1 MLCTSG
7 SGSLRIESP
16 CSTCFLR
23 LGRDVA
29 THREWQRSS
38 IRHIESLRPI
48 RDNKVARRSTYVT
61 GLRRRPGLALT
72 LAAVILFC
80 VGITPA
86 LGATTTQLAGADMSL
101 LWALPFAGLL
111 ISIATGPVL
120 YPHLWEHHYGKFSL
134 GWCALAVV
142 PLLVWAGPSLAVGA
156 LLHTLLLEYLP
167 FIILLLALYTVAG
180 GVLVEGNIRGTPMT
194 NVGILVVGALL
205 ASLVGTTGA
214 AMIMIRPL
222 IRANRNRPFNAHV
235 VIFFIFVVCNIGG
248 ALTPLGDPP
257 IFVGFLRGVGFF
269 WPLRHLLVETATVA
283 ALVLTV
289 FMVIDGYLYVQERRH
304 ARAEKPMPKSPARLL
319 GWVNLPLFGGIIA
332 AILLSAIWH
341 PGISFMV
348 NGSEVKLQNATRDVI
363 MIVMAILSLVLSP
376 RECHRVNDF
385 KWGPIVEV
393 ATLFAAIFICLVPV
407 GAMLR
412 AGQHG
417 ALASLFALVTKP
429 DGSADPLAYF
439 WLSGALSSF
448 LDNTPTYLVFFDL
461 AGGNPEYLMSSGAA
475 VLTALSTGAVFMG
488 ANTYIGN
495 APNFMVYAIARD
507 GGVRM
512 PHFFGYML
520 WSVGILIPIYL
531 FTGWLFF
538 G

>member
-1 MLCTSG
+1 M
-7 SGSLRIESP
+7 IDA
-16 CSTCFLR
+16 FL
-23 LGRDVA
+23 GAPGPDVA
-29 THREWQRSS
+29 MYRDRPCWTT
-38 IRHIESLRPI
+38 RHIKGLRCN
-48 RDNKVARRSTYVT
+48 RASTVASQPAEVT
-61 GLRRRPGLALT
+61 GRRRRPRFALAI
-72 LAAVILFC
+72 AAVALFC

-86 LGATTTQLAGADMSL
+86 IGATTTQLVGADMSL
-101 LWALPFAGLL
+101 LWGLPFAGLL

-120 YPHLWEHHYGKFSL
+120 YPHLWEHHYGKFAF
-134 GWCALAVV
+134 GWSALVVV
-142 PLLVWAGPSLAVGA
+142 PLLAWAGPSLAVAA
-156 LLHTLLLEYLP
+156 LVHTLLLEYVP

-180 GVLVEGNIRGTPMT
+180 GVLVEGNMREAPLT

-222 IRANRNRPFNAHV
+222 IRANRHRPFNAHV
-235 VIFFIFVVCNIGG
+235 VIFFIFVVCNIGC

-257 IFVGFLRGVGFF
+257 LFVGFLRGVGFF
-269 WPLRHLLVETATVA
+269 WPLPHLLAETATVT

-289 FMVIDGYLYVQERRH
+289 FVVVDGYLYARERR
-304 ARAEKPMPKSPARLL
+304 RAATGASIPRSQARLL
-319 GWVNLPLFGGIIA
+319 GWVNLPLFGGIIT
-332 AILLSAIWH
+332 AILLSALWH

-348 NGSEVKLQNATRDVI
+348 YGSEVELQNVARDAI
-363 MIVMAILSLVLSP
+363 MIAMAILSLVFSP
-376 RECHRVNDF
+376 KECHRVNDF
-385 KWGPIVEV
+385 RWGPIVEV
-393 ATLFAAIFICLVPV
+393 AALFAAIFICLVPV

-412 AGQHG
+412 AGQQG
-417 ALASLFALVTKP
+417 SLSALFTLVTRA

-461 AGGNPEYLMSSGAA
+461 AGGDPQYLMSTGAA
-475 VLTALSTGAVFMG
+475 VLAAISTGAVFMG

-507 GGVRM
+507 AGVRM
-512 PHFFGYML
+512 PHFFGYVL

-538 G
+538 T